1 MSASSPIV
9 IRRGP
14 NPGCRFIIILAG
26 RSVQAAARDT
36 PETHVGGRNFP
47 DGSADYLCGSRSR
60 DEEGDVSRRQ
70 RITRRAVIAAT
81 VGVLLAASAPAWAHV
96 TVHSDDP
103 TRGATDVAV
112 TFRTPNE
119 EDKASTVKLE
129 VFFPTATPLLGVL
142 VQPHPGWTAVA
153 TNAKLAK
160 PVKTDDGTIT
170 EAVSKV
176 TWTADST
183 ADGLHPGQSGDFV
196 VTAGQLPDA
205 PSLTF
210 KALQTYSNGD
220 VVRWI
225 DIAAAGAPEPDH
237 PAPVLDL
244 AAAASPSP
252 SPSAAATPTPAVTA
266 STQPPVATASKSSS
280 DGLGRGLAIA
290 ALAAAILALLAALRP
305 RRR

>member
-1 MSASSPIV
+1 
-9 IRRGP
+9 
-14 NPGCRFIIILAG
+14 
-26 RSVQAAARDT
+26 
-36 PETHVGGRNFP
+36 
-47 DGSADYLCGSRSR
+47 
-60 DEEGDVSRRQ
+60 
-70 RITRRAVIAAT
+70 
-81 VGVLLAASAPAWAHV
+81 VLFAASAPAWAHV
-96 TVHSDDP
+96 TVHSDDA
-103 TRGATDVAV
+103 TRGAIDVAV

-119 EDKASTVKLE
+119 QDKASTVKLE
-129 VFFPTATPLLGVL
+129 VFFPPATPLLGVL

-153 TNAKLAK
+153 TNAKLAT

-210 KALQTYSNGD
+210 KALQTYSNGN

-225 DIAAAGAPEPDH
+225 EVAAPGAPAPDH

-244 AAAASPSP
+244 APAASASPSA
-252 SPSAAATPTPAVTA
+252 SPSAAATSTPTPTA
-266 STQPPVATASKSSS
+266 SAQPVATTSTSSS

-290 ALAAAILALLAALRP
+290 ALAAAVLALLAALRP